1 MKKLLNYI
9 VIIAFALV
17 VSMSVS
23 ITAFASA
30 VSIDDMKVLLI
41 SKGLPDSYLSNLTD
55 EHIESLYEDSFIYNI
70 EYEESIAKMNEYSDQ
85 DSSDSQIV
93 PYGHIDESMFE
104 LKTSKT
110 TFTNSNGSVEKVN
123 IVVNYR
129 WIKEPMNTKTDGIS
143 VNWDA
148 SVFTFLAGS
157 FYSYDELLLDGEYLA
172 KINECTVPDLSQQGG
187 IGYSAR
193 IGMYTGTMSSGWA
206 RGTASFYV
214 IPTNNPIYEKS
225 TSTGASA
232 MTFNVNY
239 VHDRTPLFGSISFSV
254 AGFGV
259 SVNAPVFNDSLS
271 SSINF
276 YYTR

>member
-1 MKKLLNYI
+1 MKKLLYYI
-9 VIIAFALV
+9 ATIAFAFV
-17 VSMSVS
+17 AIMSVS
-23 ITAFASA
+23 ITAFASE
-30 VSIDDMKVLLI
+30 VSIDNMKALLI
-41 SKGLPDSYLSNLTD
+41 NQGLPASYLSNLTD
-55 EHIESLYEDSFIYNI
+55 EHIESLYADSFIYNI
-70 EYEESIAKMNEYSDQ
+70 EYEESIAEMNEYSDQ
-85 DSSDSQIV
+85 ETPDSQIV

-104 LKTSKT
+104 LTTSKT

-129 WIKEPMNTKTDGIS
+129 WIKDPMNTKTDGVS

-157 FYSYDELLLDGEYLA
+157 FYSYDQILVDGEYLV
-172 KINECTVPDLSQQGG
+172 KINECTAPDLSQQGG
-187 IGYSAR
+187 IGYSAQ
-193 IGMYTGTMSSGWA
+193 IGMYSGTMASGWA

-214 IPTNNPIYEKS
+214 IPTTNPIYERS
-225 TSTGASA
+225 ASSGASA

-239 VHDRTPLFGSISFSV
+239 VHDRTPFIDSISFSY
-254 AGFGV
+254 AGLGV
-259 SVNAPVFNDSLS
+259 TVNAPFFNDSLS